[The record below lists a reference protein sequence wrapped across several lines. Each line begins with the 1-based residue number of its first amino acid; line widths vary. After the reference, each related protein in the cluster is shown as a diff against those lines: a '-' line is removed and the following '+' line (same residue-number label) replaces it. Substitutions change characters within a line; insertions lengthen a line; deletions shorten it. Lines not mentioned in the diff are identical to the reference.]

1 MIWEIFGLIDK
12 CCRVFTSCNDSIFK
26 PYQISSGN
34 YILQTFSK
42 IHFFLHLAVDNRNW
56 NTKILTLKILRE
68 KYKLVFKLRRNLNKL
83 LN

>member
-1 MIWEIFGLIDK
+1 MEYCSHLTKMIWAIIGLID
-12 CCRVFTSCNDSIFK
+12 FK

-56 NTKILTLKILRE
+56 NTKILTLKILRV
-68 KYKLVFKLRRNLNKL
+68 KYKLVFKPRKKL
-83 LN
+83 KINY